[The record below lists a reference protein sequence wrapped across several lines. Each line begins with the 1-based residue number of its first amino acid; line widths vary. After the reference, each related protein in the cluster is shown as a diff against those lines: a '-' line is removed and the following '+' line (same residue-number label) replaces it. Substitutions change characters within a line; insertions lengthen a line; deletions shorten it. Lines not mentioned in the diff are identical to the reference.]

1 MKIKLSAALAALI
14 FTTSLFSQ
22 ELNTQELYQ
31 QKLSLTGSKENSF
44 DLSSSKK
51 MIIEDKISGANS
63 ELSKEKIFITDS
75 YKFNNAESKFRAAE
89 DNLQVKKKE
98 KSVGLGVLLS
108 AVLPGAGEFYGGNY
122 LKAGIFFGIEVLA
135 WATFAYFESKGNKKE
150 DEYIAYADQYWD
162 VRTYARWLKNEGFS
176 ESSGI
181 NPDEPNR
188 DILREQ
194 IMVCERANFS
204 HTMPEYGSQQYYEL
218 IGKYQNFQAGWTNLT
233 HVPTKA
239 AGPYNYQT
247 YRDPVFTNYASERQ
261 KANDFFDYAKIGP
274 ITAIVNH
281 ILSAADAAWV
291 ISTYNS
297 KIKLE
302 TGFRMQ
308 NRVSPYTYRIQ
319 QFPTFNVAVSF

>member
-1 MKIKLSAALAALI
+1 MKITLAALLLFI
-14 FTTSLFSQ
+14 MVSSSMFSQ
-22 ELNTQELYQ
+22 ELKTEKFSLSRKENLSKLVIDDKFQQGRMYQ
-31 QKLSLTGSKENSF
+31 QVQYSGKHDLLPLNSEKNIF
-44 DLSSSKK
+44 
-51 MIIEDKISGANS
+51 SGA
-63 ELSKEKIFITDS
+63 D
-75 YKFNNAESKFRAAE
+75 
-89 DNLQVKKKE
+89 DNLQVKKKK

-108 AVLPGAGEFYGGNY
+108 AVIPGAGEFYGGNY
-122 LKAGIFFGIEVLA
+122 LKAGIFFGVEVLA

-150 DEYIAYADQYWD
+150 EEYQAYADQYWD
-162 VRTYARWLKNEGFS
+162 VRTYARWLKDEGFS
-176 ESSGI
+176 ESGGI
-181 NPDEPNR
+181 DPDEPNK
-188 DILREQ
+188 DVLREQ

-218 IGKYQNFQAGWTNLT
+218 IGKYQNFQAGWTNLE

-247 YRDPVFTNYASERQ
+247 YRDPVFTNYAADRQ

-297 KIKLE
+297 KIKVE

-308 NRVSPYTYRIQ
+308 NRVSPYTYQIK

>member
-1 MKIKLSAALAALI
+1 MKNKLSAVLL
-14 FTTSLFSQ
+14 TLFISASVFAQ
-22 ELNTQELYQ
+22 NSYSPGLTLSDKKIPGSIILQDKLVTGSNMGNTVPLKNE
-31 QKLSLTGSKENSF
+31 KLSLHGNKNNKFKGAEENF
-44 DLSSSKK
+44 
-51 MIIEDKISGANS
+51 
-63 ELSKEKIFITDS
+63 
-75 YKFNNAESKFRAAE
+75 
-89 DNLQVKKKE
+89 QVKKKK

-108 AVLPGAGEFYGGNY
+108 AVLPGAGEFYGENY

-135 WATFAYFESKGNKKE
+135 WATFAYFESKGNTKE
-150 DEYIAYADQYWD
+150 EEYIAYADQYWD
-162 VRTYARWLKNEGFS
+162 VRTYARWLKNEGFD
-176 ESSGI
+176 ESTGI

-218 IGKYQNFQAGWTNLT
+218 IGKYQNFQAGWTNLE
-233 HVPTKA
+233 HIPTKGP
-239 AGPYNYQT
+239 GPYNYQT
-247 YRDPVFTNYASERQ
+247 YHDPIFTNYAAERQ

-291 ISTYNS
+291 ISSYNN

-308 NRVSPYTYRIQ
+308 NRVSPYTYEIKQ
-319 QFPTFNVAVSF
+319 IPTFNVAISF

>member
-1 MKIKLSAALAALI
+1 MLN
-14 FTTSLFSQ
+14 FTAV
-22 ELNTQELYQ
+22 E
-31 QKLSLTGSKENSF
+31 
-44 DLSSSKK
+44 
-51 MIIEDKISGANS
+51 
-63 ELSKEKIFITDS
+63 TDNF
-75 YKFNNAESKFRAAE
+75 KAAE
-89 DNLQVKKKE
+89 DNLQVKKKK

-108 AVLPGAGEFYGGNY
+108 ALLPGAGEFYGENY

-135 WATFAYFESKGNKKE
+135 WATFAYFESKGNTKQ
-150 DEYIAYADQYWD
+150 DEYIAYADKYWD
-162 VRTYARWLKNEGFS
+162 VRTYARWLKNEGFD

-188 DILREQ
+188 DVLREQ

-218 IGKYQNFQAGWTNLT
+218 IGKYQNFQAGWTNLN
-233 HVPTKA
+233 HIPTKDP
-239 AGPYNYQT
+239 GPYNYQT
-247 YRDPVFTNYASERQ
+247 YRDPVFTNYAAERQ

-291 ISTYNS
+291 ISSYNN

-308 NRVSPYTYRIQ
+308 NRVSPYTYDIKQ
-319 QFPTFNVAVSF
+319 IPTFNVALSF

>member
-1 MKIKLSAALAALI
+1 MKIRLSALLLTILI
-14 FTTSLFSQ
+14 SSSLFSQ
-22 ELNTQELYQ
+22 GLILGEFSLNKKESTGKLIIDDKFEQGTKYQ
-31 QKLSLTGSKENSF
+31 HVQPLKSPDQLSL
-44 DLSSSKK
+44 
-51 MIIEDKISGANS
+51 
-63 ELSKEKIFITDS
+63 
-75 YKFNNAESKFRAAE
+75 NAEKNNFSGAE
-89 DNLQVKKKE
+89 DNLQVKKKK

-108 AVLPGAGEFYGGNY
+108 ALIPGAGEFYGENY
-122 LKAGIFFGIEVLA
+122 LKAGVFFGVELLA

-150 DEYIAYADQYWD
+150 DEYQAYADQYWD

-176 ESSGI
+176 EAGGI

-204 HTMPEYGSQQYYEL
+204 HTMPEYESQQYYEL
-218 IGKYQNFQAGWTNLT
+218 IGKYQNFQAGWTNLQN
-233 HVPTKA
+233 VPTKA

-247 YRDPVFTNYASERQ
+247 YHDPVFTNYAAERQ

-297 KIKLE
+297 KIKVE

-308 NRVSPYTYRIQ
+308 NRVSPYTYQ
-319 QFPTFNVAVSF
+319 MKQFPTFNVAVSF

>member
-1 MKIKLSAALAALI
+1 MKITLSALLLAVLI
-14 FTTSLFSQ
+14 SSSIFSQ
-22 ELNTQELYQ
+22 GLSLQNFSLSKKESSGKLIIDDKFEQGTMYQQVLPVRKQEL
-31 QKLSLTGSKENSF
+31 LSL
-44 DLSSSKK
+44 
-51 MIIEDKISGANS
+51 NS
-63 ELSKEKIFITDS
+63 EKNIFS
-75 YKFNNAESKFRAAE
+75 GAE
-89 DNLQVKKKE
+89 DNLQVKKKK

-108 AVLPGAGEFYGGNY
+108 ALIPGAGEFYGENY
-122 LKAGIFFGIEVLA
+122 LKAGVFFGVEILA

-150 DEYIAYADQYWD
+150 DEYQAYADQYWD

-176 ESSGI
+176 ESGGI

-188 DILREQ
+188 EVLREQ

-204 HTMPEYGSQQYYEL
+204 HTMPVYESQQYYEL
-218 IGKYQNFQAGWTNLT
+218 IGKYQNFQAGWTNLE
-233 HVPTKA
+233 HVPTKSP
-239 AGPYNYQT
+239 GPYNYQT
-247 YRDPVFTNYASERQ
+247 YHDPVFTNYAADRQ

-297 KIKLE
+297 KIKVE

-308 NRVSPYTYRIQ
+308 NRVSPYTYQ
-319 QFPTFNVAVSF
+319 MKQFPTFNVAVSF

>member
-1 MKIKLSAALAALI
+1 MKIKLSALLLTVLI
-14 FTTSLFSQ
+14 SSSIFSQ
-22 ELNTQELYQ
+22 GLNPGKFSLNKKESSGKLIIDDKFQKGTMYQQVLPLKKDGLLSLNTG
-31 QKLSLTGSKENSF
+31 KNIF
-44 DLSSSKK
+44 
-51 MIIEDKISGANS
+51 SG
-63 ELSKEKIFITDS
+63 
-75 YKFNNAESKFRAAE
+75 AE
-89 DNLQVKKKE
+89 DNLQVKKKK

-108 AVLPGAGEFYGGNY
+108 ALIPGAGEFYGENY
-122 LKAGIFFGIEVLA
+122 LKAGIFLGVEVLA

-150 DEYIAYADQYWD
+150 EEYQAYADQYWD

-176 ESSGI
+176 ESGGI
-181 NPDEPNR
+181 DPDEPNR
-188 DILREQ
+188 DVLREQ

-218 IGKYQNFQAGWTNLT
+218 IGKYQNFQAGWTNLE

-247 YRDPVFTNYASERQ
+247 YRDPVFTNYAADRQ

-297 KIKLE
+297 KIKVE

-308 NRVSPYTYRIQ
+308 NRVSPYTYQIK

>member
-1 MKIKLSAALAALI
+1 MKITLSALLLAVFI
-14 FTTSLFSQ
+14 SSSIFSQ
-22 ELNTQELYQ
+22 GLSLQNFSLSKKESSGKLIIDDKFEQGTMYQQVQPVKKQEL
-31 QKLSLTGSKENSF
+31 LSLNSEKNIF
-44 DLSSSKK
+44 
-51 MIIEDKISGANS
+51 SGA
-63 ELSKEKIFITDS
+63 D
-75 YKFNNAESKFRAAE
+75 
-89 DNLQVKKKE
+89 DNLQVKKKK

-108 AVLPGAGEFYGGNY
+108 AIIPGAGELYGGNY
-122 LKAGIFFGIEVLA
+122 LKAGVFFGVEILA
-135 WATFAYFESKGNKKE
+135 WATFAFFESKGNKKE
-150 DEYIAYADQYWD
+150 EEYQAYADQYWD

-188 DILREQ
+188 EVLREQ

-204 HTMPEYGSQQYYEL
+204 HTMPVYNSQQYYEL
-218 IGKYQNFQAGWTNLT
+218 IGKYQNFQAGWTNLE
-233 HVPTKA
+233 HVPTKSP
-239 AGPYNYQT
+239 GPYDYQT
-247 YRDPVFTNYASERQ
+247 YHDPVFTNYAAERQ

-297 KIKLE
+297 KIKVE

-308 NRVSPYTYRIQ
+308 NRVSPYTYQ
-319 QFPTFNVAVSF
+319 MKQFPTFNVAVSF

>member
-1 MKIKLSAALAALI
+1 MKIKLSASI
-14 FTTSLFSQ
+14 FV
-22 ELNTQELYQ
+22 LYVSMLVLSSAVNAQ
-31 QKLSLTGSKENSF
+31 DITLQKLSI
-44 DLSSSKK
+44 SSNYSRGL
-51 MIIEDKISGANS
+51 IIEDKINTAAENKTMPLLNTQD
-63 ELSKEKIFITDS
+63 LSAKYFIENR
-75 YKFNNAESKFRAAE
+75 FQAAE
-89 DNLQVKKKE
+89 DNMQVKKKQ

-108 AVLPGAGEFYGGNY
+108 AIIPGAGELYGGNY

-135 WATFAYFESKGNKKE
+135 WATFAYFTGKGNTKQ
-150 DEYIAYADQYWD
+150 DEYQAYADENWD

-218 IGKYQNFQAGWTNLT
+218 IGKYQNFQAGWKNLT

-247 YRDPVFTNYASERQ
+247 YRDPVFTNYAADRQ
-261 KANDFFDYAKIGP
+261 KANDFFDYAKVGP

-291 ISTYNS
+291 ISTYNN

-308 NRVSPYTYRIQ
+308 NRVSPYTYQIK

>member
-1 MKIKLSAALAALI
+1 MKITLSALLLTVFI
-14 FTTSLFSQ
+14 SSSIFSQ
-22 ELNTQELYQ
+22 GLNLQNFSLSKKESSGKLIIDDKFEQGTMFQQVQPVKKQEQ
-31 QKLSLTGSKENSF
+31 LSL
-44 DLSSSKK
+44 
-51 MIIEDKISGANS
+51 NS
-63 ELSKEKIFITDS
+63 EKNVFSG
-75 YKFNNAESKFRAAE
+75 AE
-89 DNLQVKKKE
+89 DNLQVKKKK

-108 AVLPGAGEFYGGNY
+108 ALIPGAGEFYGGNY
-122 LKAGIFFGIEVLA
+122 LKAGIFFGVEILA

-150 DEYIAYADQYWD
+150 EEYQAYADQYWD

-176 ESSGI
+176 ESGGI

-188 DILREQ
+188 DVLREQ

-204 HTMPEYGSQQYYEL
+204 HTMPEYNSQQYYEL
-218 IGKYQNFQAGWTNLT
+218 IGKYQNFQAGWTNLE

-247 YRDPVFTNYASERQ
+247 YRDPVFTSYAADRQ

-297 KIKLE
+297 KIKVE

-308 NRVSPYTYRIQ
+308 NRVSPYTYQIK

>member
-1 MKIKLSAALAALI
+1 MKITLSALLLTVFI
-14 FTTSLFSQ
+14 SSSVFSQ
-22 ELNTQELYQ
+22 GLNLQNFSLSNKESSGKLIIDDKFKQGTLYQ
-31 QKLSLTGSKENSF
+31 QVQPVKKQEALSLNSEKNIF
-44 DLSSSKK
+44 
-51 MIIEDKISGANS
+51 SGA
-63 ELSKEKIFITDS
+63 D
-75 YKFNNAESKFRAAE
+75 
-89 DNLQVKKKE
+89 DNLQVKKKK

-108 AVLPGAGEFYGGNY
+108 AIIPGAGELYGGNY
-122 LKAGIFFGIEVLA
+122 LKAGIFFGVEILA

-150 DEYIAYADQYWD
+150 DEYQAYADQYWD
-162 VRTYARWLKNEGFS
+162 VRTYARWLKNEGFD
-176 ESSGI
+176 EATGI

-204 HTMPEYGSQQYYEL
+204 HTMPEYNSQQYYEL
-218 IGKYQNFQAGWTNLT
+218 IGKYQNFQAGWTNLQ

-247 YRDPVFTNYASERQ
+247 YHDPVFTNYAAERQ

-291 ISTYNS
+291 ISTYNN
-297 KIKLE
+297 KIKVE

-308 NRVSPYTYRIQ
+308 NRVSPYTYQ
-319 QFPTFNVAVSF
+319 MKQFPTFNVAVSF

>member
-1 MKIKLSAALAALI
+1 MKITLSALLLTVFI
-14 FTTSLFSQ
+14 SSSIFSQ
-22 ELNTQELYQ
+22 GLNLQNFSLSKKESSGKLIIDDKFEQGTMYQEVQ
-31 QKLSLTGSKENSF
+31 PVKKQEQLSLNPEKNVF
-44 DLSSSKK
+44 
-51 MIIEDKISGANS
+51 SG
-63 ELSKEKIFITDS
+63 
-75 YKFNNAESKFRAAE
+75 AE
-89 DNLQVKKKE
+89 DNLQVKKKK

-108 AVLPGAGEFYGGNY
+108 ALIPGAGEFYGGNY
-122 LKAGIFFGIEVLA
+122 LKAGIFFGVEILA

-150 DEYIAYADQYWD
+150 EEYQAYADQYWD

-176 ESSGI
+176 ESGGI

-188 DILREQ
+188 DVLREQ

-204 HTMPEYGSQQYYEL
+204 HTMPEYNSQQYYEL
-218 IGKYQNFQAGWTNLT
+218 IGKYQNFQAGWTNLE

-247 YRDPVFTNYASERQ
+247 YRDPVFTSYAADRQ

-297 KIKLE
+297 KIKVE

-308 NRVSPYTYRIQ
+308 NRVSPYTYQIK

>member
-1 MKIKLSAALAALI
+1 MKIKLSASI
-14 FTTSLFSQ
+14 FVLYVSMLVFSSAVNSQ
-22 ELNTQELYQ
+22 DITL
-31 QKLSLTGSKENSF
+31 QKLSISSNNSRG
-44 DLSSSKK
+44 L
-51 MIIEDKISGANS
+51 IIEDKINS
-63 ELSKEKIFITDS
+63 APENNTTPLLNTQDLSAKYFIENRFQT
-75 YKFNNAESKFRAAE
+75 AE
-89 DNLQVKKKE
+89 DNIQVKKKQ

-108 AVLPGAGEFYGGNY
+108 AIIPGAGELYGGNY

-135 WATFAYFESKGNKKE
+135 WATFAYFTGKGNTKQ
-150 DEYIAYADQYWD
+150 DEYQAYAEEYWD

-218 IGKYQNFQAGWTNLT
+218 IGKYQNFQAGWTNLQ
-233 HVPTKA
+233 HVPTRA

-247 YRDPVFTNYASERQ
+247 YRDPVFTNYAADRQ

-291 ISTYNS
+291 ISTYNN

-308 NRVSPYTYRIQ
+308 NRVSPYTYQIK

>member
-1 MKIKLSAALAALI
+1 MKITLSALLLTVFI
-14 FTTSLFSQ
+14 SSSIFSQ
-22 ELNTQELYQ
+22 GLNLQNFSLSKKESSGKLIIDDKFEQGTMYQEVQ
-31 QKLSLTGSKENSF
+31 PVKKQEQLSLNPEKNVF
-44 DLSSSKK
+44 
-51 MIIEDKISGANS
+51 SG
-63 ELSKEKIFITDS
+63 
-75 YKFNNAESKFRAAE
+75 AE
-89 DNLQVKKKE
+89 DNLQVKKKK

-108 AVLPGAGEFYGGNY
+108 ALIPGAGEFYGENY
-122 LKAGIFFGIEVLA
+122 LKAGIFFGVEILA

-150 DEYIAYADQYWD
+150 EEYQAYADQYWD

-176 ESSGI
+176 ESGGI

-188 DILREQ
+188 DVLREQ

-204 HTMPEYGSQQYYEL
+204 HTMPEYNSQQYYEL
-218 IGKYQNFQAGWTNLT
+218 IGKYQNFQAGWTNLE

-247 YRDPVFTNYASERQ
+247 YRDPVFTSYAADRQ

-297 KIKLE
+297 KIKVE

-308 NRVSPYTYRIQ
+308 NRVSPYTYQIK

>member
-1 MKIKLSAALAALI
+1 MKNKLSAVLL
-14 FTTSLFSQ
+14 TLLFSAAVFSQ
-22 ELNTQELYQ
+22 TGFDT
-31 QKLSLTGSKENSF
+31 KLSLSGDNVKNTSQVRENLLPSENF
-44 DLSSSKK
+44 KSTVPLKSSLLNLSS
-51 MIIEDKISGANS
+51 GV
-63 ELSKEKIFITDS
+63 
-75 YKFNNAESKFRAAE
+75 NNYFKAADE
-89 DNLQVKKKE
+89 NFQVKKKK

-108 AVLPGAGEFYGGNY
+108 ALLPGAGEFYGENY

-135 WATFAYFESKGNKKE
+135 WATFAYFESKGNKKQ

-162 VRTYARWLKNEGFS
+162 VRTYARWLKNEGFN
-176 ESSGI
+176 ESGGI

-188 DILREQ
+188 DVLREQ

-233 HVPTKA
+233 HIPTKDP
-239 AGPYNYQT
+239 GPYNYQT
-247 YRDPVFTNYASERQ
+247 YRDPVFTNYAVERQ

-281 ILSAADAAWV
+281 VLSAADAAWV
-291 ISTYNS
+291 ISSYNN
-297 KIKLE
+297 KLKLQ

-308 NRVSPYTYRIQ
+308 NRVSPYTYQIKQ
-319 QFPTFNVAVSF
+319 IPTFNVALSF

>member
-1 MKIKLSAALAALI
+1 MKNNLSAVILTLFISA
-14 FTTSLFSQ
+14 SLFSQ
-22 ELNTQELYQ
+22 DGFNPKFT
-31 QKLSLTGSKENSF
+31 LSGKNFNNYTVLQDKI
-44 DLSSSKK
+44 LSSKSFKGTVPLK
-51 MIIEDKISGANS
+51 SSMLNFTAVE
-63 ELSKEKIFITDS
+63 TDNF
-75 YKFNNAESKFRAAE
+75 KAAE
-89 DNLQVKKKE
+89 DNLQVKKKK

-108 AVLPGAGEFYGGNY
+108 ALLPGAGEFYGENY

-135 WATFAYFESKGNKKE
+135 WATFAYFESKGNTKQ
-150 DEYIAYADQYWD
+150 DEYIAYADKYWD
-162 VRTYARWLKNEGFS
+162 VRTYARWLKNEGFD

-188 DILREQ
+188 DVLREQ

-218 IGKYQNFQAGWTNLT
+218 IGKYQNFQAGWTNLN
-233 HVPTKA
+233 HIPTKDP
-239 AGPYNYQT
+239 GPYNYQT
-247 YRDPVFTNYASERQ
+247 YRDPVFTNYAAERQ

-291 ISTYNS
+291 ISSYNN

-308 NRVSPYTYRIQ
+308 NRVSPYTYDIKQ
-319 QFPTFNVAVSF
+319 IPTFNVALSF

>member
-1 MKIKLSAALAALI
+1 MKITLSALLLAVLI
-14 FTTSLFSQ
+14 SSSIFSQ
-22 ELNTQELYQ
+22 GLSLQNFSLSKKESSGKLIIDDKFEQGTMYQQVLPVKKQEL
-31 QKLSLTGSKENSF
+31 LSL
-44 DLSSSKK
+44 
-51 MIIEDKISGANS
+51 NS
-63 ELSKEKIFITDS
+63 EKNIFS
-75 YKFNNAESKFRAAE
+75 GAE
-89 DNLQVKKKE
+89 DNLQVKKKK

-108 AVLPGAGEFYGGNY
+108 ALIPGAGEFYGENY
-122 LKAGIFFGIEVLA
+122 LKAGVFFGVEILA

-150 DEYIAYADQYWD
+150 DEYQAYADQYWD

-176 ESSGI
+176 ESGGI

-188 DILREQ
+188 EVLREQ

-204 HTMPEYGSQQYYEL
+204 HTMPVYESQQYYEL
-218 IGKYQNFQAGWTNLT
+218 IGKYQNFQAGWTNLE
-233 HVPTKA
+233 HVPTKSP
-239 AGPYNYQT
+239 GPYNYQT
-247 YRDPVFTNYASERQ
+247 YHDPVFTNYAADRQ

-297 KIKLE
+297 KIKVE

-308 NRVSPYTYRIQ
+308 NRVSPYTYQ
-319 QFPTFNVAVSF
+319 MKQFPTFNVAVSF

>member
-1 MKIKLSAALAALI
+1 MKNKLSAVILTLFISA
-14 FTTSLFSQ
+14 SLFSQ
-22 ELNTQELYQ
+22 DGFNP
-31 QKLSLTGSKENSF
+31 KLTLSGKNFNNYTVLQDKI
-44 DLSSSKK
+44 LSSKCFKSTVPLKSS
-51 MIIEDKISGANS
+51 MLNFTAVE
-63 ELSKEKIFITDS
+63 TDNF
-75 YKFNNAESKFRAAE
+75 KAAE
-89 DNLQVKKKE
+89 DNLQVKKKK

-108 AVLPGAGEFYGGNY
+108 ALLPGAGEFYGENY

-135 WATFAYFESKGNKKE
+135 WATFAYFESKGNTKQ
-150 DEYIAYADQYWD
+150 DEYIAYADKYWD
-162 VRTYARWLKNEGFS
+162 VRTYARWLKNEGFD

-188 DILREQ
+188 DVLREQ

-218 IGKYQNFQAGWTNLT
+218 IGKYQNFQAGWTNLN
-233 HVPTKA
+233 HIPTKDP
-239 AGPYNYQT
+239 GPYNYQT
-247 YRDPVFTNYASERQ
+247 YRDPVFTNYAAERQ

-291 ISTYNS
+291 ISSYNN

-308 NRVSPYTYRIQ
+308 NRVSPYTYDIKQ
-319 QFPTFNVAVSF
+319 IPTFNVALSF

>member
-1 MKIKLSAALAALI
+1 MKITLSALLLTVFI
-14 FTTSLFSQ
+14 SSSIFSQ
-22 ELNTQELYQ
+22 GLNLQNFSLSKKESSGKLIIDDKFEQGTMYQ
-31 QKLSLTGSKENSF
+31 QVQPLKKQEELSL
-44 DLSSSKK
+44 
-51 MIIEDKISGANS
+51 NS
-63 ELSKEKIFITDS
+63 EKNIFS
-75 YKFNNAESKFRAAE
+75 GAE
-89 DNLQVKKKE
+89 DNLQVKKKK

-108 AVLPGAGEFYGGNY
+108 ALIPGAGEFYGENY
-122 LKAGIFFGIEVLA
+122 LKAGIFFGVEILA

-150 DEYIAYADQYWD
+150 DEYQAYADQYWD

-176 ESSGI
+176 ESGGI

-188 DILREQ
+188 DVLREQ
-194 IMVCERANFS
+194 IMICERANFS
-204 HTMPEYGSQQYYEL
+204 HTMPEYESQQYYEL
-218 IGKYQNFQAGWTNLT
+218 IGKYQNFQAGWTNLE

-247 YRDPVFTNYASERQ
+247 YHDPVFTNYAADRQ

-297 KIKLE
+297 KIKVE

-308 NRVSPYTYRIQ
+308 NRVSPYTYQIK

>member
-1 MKIKLSAALAALI
+1 MKIKITAALTALI
-14 FTTSLFSQ
+14 LTTSLFSQ
-22 ELNTQELYQ
+22 ELYR
-31 QKLSLTGSKENSF
+31 QKLTLTEKEKNSF
-44 DLSSSKK
+44 ELSSTGKL
-51 MIIEDKISGANS
+51 IIEDKISRSSSDMSNKTKFLS
-63 ELSKEKIFITDS
+63 ELNN
-75 YKFNNAESKFRAAE
+75 FNSGENKFRAAE

-108 AVLPGAGEFYGGNY
+108 AVIPGAGELYGGNY

-150 DEYIAYADQYWD
+150 EEYIAYADQYWD

-233 HVPTKA
+233 NVPTKA

-247 YRDPVFTNYASERQ
+247 YRDPVFTNYAAERQ

-319 QFPTFNVAVSF
+319 QFPTFNVALSF

>member
-1 MKIKLSAALAALI
+1 MKITLSALLLSFFI
-14 FTTSLFSQ
+14 SSSIFSQ
-22 ELNTQELYQ
+22 GLDLQKFSLSKKESSGKLIIDDKFEQGTMYQ
-31 QKLSLTGSKENSF
+31 QVQPLKKQEELSL
-44 DLSSSKK
+44 
-51 MIIEDKISGANS
+51 NS
-63 ELSKEKIFITDS
+63 EKNIFS
-75 YKFNNAESKFRAAE
+75 GAE
-89 DNLQVKKKE
+89 DNLQVKKKK

-108 AVLPGAGEFYGGNY
+108 ALIPGAGEFYGENY
-122 LKAGIFFGIEVLA
+122 LKAGIFFGVEILA

-150 DEYIAYADQYWD
+150 DEYQAYADQYWD

-176 ESSGI
+176 ESGGI

-204 HTMPEYGSQQYYEL
+204 HTMPEYESQQYYEL
-218 IGKYQNFQAGWTNLT
+218 IGKYQNFQAGWINLQ

-247 YRDPVFTNYASERQ
+247 YRDPVFTNYAADRQ

-297 KIKLE
+297 KIKVE

-308 NRVSPYTYRIQ
+308 NRVSPYTYQIK